1 METRKTQGSIK
12 THGRGSISIHISEG
26 QSEAGSPASFG
37 EPLQREMKS
46 PLPPHVLFVHA
57 QETKVPLP
65 ERFPRLTFFA
75 IAVALLASTLAAEF
89 DYLHGAG
96 YYWP

>member
-1 METRKTQGSIK
+1 MQTRKTQGSIK
-12 THGRGSISIHISEG
+12 THDRSSISIHVSEG
-26 QSEAGSPASFG
+26 QSKACLPASFG
-37 EPLQREMKS
+37 EPLQREMQS
-46 PLPPHVLFVHA
+46 PLPPHHLFEHA

-65 ERFPRLTFFA
+65 ERFPRLTFLA